1 MQPYLRF
8 RGPLRSMNA
17 ASHPL
22 PSRGPGIAAS
32 AAIGLIR
39 IYQATASPVLPAI
52 FGPSYG
58 CRFYPSCSH
67 YAAEAVA
74 VHGALRGTYL
84 AARRI
89 VKCTPFHPGGN
100 DPVPPASR

>member
-1 MQPYLRF
+1 MTPIPNPPVARV
-8 RGPLRSMNA
+8 M
-17 ASHPL
+17 
-22 PSRGPGIAAS
+22 GITAS
-32 AAIGLIR
+32 AAVGLIR
-39 IYQATASPVLPAI
+39 VYQLTASPILPAI
-52 FGPSYG
+52 LGPSCG

-74 VHGALRGTYL
+74 THGTLRGSFL

-89 VKCTPFHPGGN
+89 IKCTPFHPGGH

>member
-1 MQPYLRF
+1 
-8 RGPLRSMNA
+8 MNTAPEPNLPRAMGFPATA
-17 ASHPL
+17 AL
-22 PSRGPGIAAS
+22 
-32 AAIGLIR
+32 GLIR
-39 IYQATASPVLPAI
+39 VYQATASPVLPAI

-58 CRFYPSCSH
+58 CRFHPSCSH

-74 VHGALRGTYL
+74 THGALRGTYL

-89 VKCTPFHPGGN
+89 IKCTPFHPGGN

>member
-1 MQPYLRF
+1 MTAGTQPLAPR
-8 RGPLRSMNA
+8 A
-17 ASHPL
+17 Q
-22 PSRGPGIAAS
+22 GIAAT

-39 IYQATASPVLPAI
+39 LYQNTASPALPAI

-58 CRFYPSCSH
+58 CRFHPSCSH

-74 VHGALRGTYL
+74 THGALKGTYL
-84 AARRI
+84 AARRV

>member
-1 MQPYLRF
+1 MTTAQEP
-8 RGPLRSMNA
+8 
-17 ASHPL
+17 HL
-22 PSRGPGIAAS
+22 PRAMGLPAS
-32 AAIGLIR
+32 AALGLIR
-39 IYQATASPVLPAI
+39 AYQATASPVLPAI

-74 VHGALRGTYL
+74 THGALKGTYL

-89 VKCTPFHPGGN
+89 IKCTPFHPGGN